1 LFQSIVKMKELSWSN
16 IHLKNLEPNI
26 LKEVVEQT
34 NKDFNEQSLKN
45 VAEGTI
51 LSDVRAS
58 LKLYLLDMNKR
69 SEDLQQL
76 LYRIDVP
83 EKDVQNVMRVADLDA
98 LCEALADLIL
108 KRELQKVLIRRHFK
122 EQG

>member
-1 LFQSIVKMKELSWSN
+1 MFQIIVKIKELSWSN

>member
-1 LFQSIVKMKELSWSN
+1 MKELSWSN

>member
-1 LFQSIVKMKELSWSN
+1 LFQSIDKMKELSWSN
-16 IHLKNLEPNI
+16 IHLKNIEPNI

-34 NKDFNEQSLKN
+34 NKDFNEQSLQK
-45 VAEGTI
+45 VAEGSV
-51 LSDVRAS
+51 LSDVKSS

-83 EKDVQNVMRVADLDA
+83 EKEVEKVIAIRDLDT
-98 LCEALADLIL
+98 LCGELAELIL

-122 EQG
+122 GLD

>member
-1 LFQSIVKMKELSWSN
+1 MKELSWSN
-16 IHLKNLEPNI
+16 IYLKNIEPNI

-34 NKDFNEQSLKN
+34 NKDFNEQSMQN
-45 VAEGTI
+45 VAEGSV
-51 LSDVRAS
+51 LPDVTSS
-58 LKLYLLDMNKR
+58 LKFYLLDMNKR

-83 EKDVQNVMRVADLDA
+83 EKEVQKVLGIRDLDA
-98 LCEALADLIL
+98 LCGELAELIL

-122 EQG
+122 GLD

>member
-1 LFQSIVKMKELSWSN
+1 MKELSWSN
-16 IHLKNLEPNI
+16 IHLKNIEPNI

-34 NKDFNEQSLKN
+34 NKDFNEQSLQK
-45 VAEGTI
+45 VAEGSV
-51 LSDVRAS
+51 LSDVKSS

-83 EKDVQNVMRVADLDA
+83 EKEVENVIAIRDLDT
-98 LCEALADLIL
+98 LCGELAELIL

-122 EQG
+122 GLD

>member
-1 LFQSIVKMKELSWSN
+1 MKELSWSN
-16 IHLKNLEPNI
+16 IYLKNLEPNI

-58 LKLYLLDMNKR
+58 LKLYLLDINKR

-83 EKDVQNVMRVADLDA
+83 EKEVEKVIAIRDLDT
-98 LCEALADLIL
+98 LCGELAELIL

-122 EQG
+122 GLD

>member
-1 LFQSIVKMKELSWSN
+1 MFQSIVKMKELSWSN